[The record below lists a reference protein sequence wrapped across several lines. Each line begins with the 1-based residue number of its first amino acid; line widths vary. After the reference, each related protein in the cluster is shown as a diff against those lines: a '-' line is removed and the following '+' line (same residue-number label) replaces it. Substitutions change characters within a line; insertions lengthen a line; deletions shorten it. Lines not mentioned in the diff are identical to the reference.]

1 MYWFMCLTLAHYS
14 LFYFVWIRTYWLI
27 IYTTGELSET
37 TDGINILVIA
47 GIAGGIVVV
56 IVLII
61 IVIIM
66 IVCIVVCYKKKGN
79 V

>member
-1 MYWFMCLTLAHYS
+1 MFSFLFCLY
-14 LFYFVWIRTYWLI
+14 TYWLI
-27 IYTTGELSET
+27 IYTAGESNET
-37 TDGINILVIA
+37 TDGINTIVLA

-61 IVIIM
+61 IMIIL